1 MSSIVTAVFK
11 ATIGLLVNKGRDK
24 AAERLK
30 EGDVTEQKFRS
41 VIVREIDDI
50 KSKLDGLS
58 RKDLLASISFFE
70 EGIELLYEVFDKA
83 RSRSEGG
90 EVPVQAVCAE
100 AFALAQEMRNVELT
114 GLDESATRALA
125 NAKKRFEDAR
135 REATRAFK
143 NEALTTSDRIL
154 AMEYRVMAT
163 ILETIDNPA
172 DALAPCRVCIKEIN
186 CLSAVQN
193 SFNVE
198 LRKGIMARF
207 NKGGRGKIIS
217 SVCHVNRVI
226 YDVARAVGMEE
237 PWWMSPRVNTEE
249 ESIDPLRDKR
259 LVEVLRKQS
268 MERCLF
274 APWSFGQK
282 GMEEYRLENPCRMAM
297 NSKGHFIITEIDGK
311 VKVFDRRRQFIEYFS
326 LSVHNV
332 DQVRLEVFDKVIDV
346 ALDANDN
353 FYVLVKLWKRNDPEF
368 EFAVYVFNNNGE
380 VHHHFP
386 VKEDEDSNICPAMIV
401 DSKRKVVIMRKRL
414 IEPESY
420 VFDVYENDGQ
430 FVRSFGEG
438 LLRCVADLALA
449 TEDRVIVLDEADRV
463 HVHMFSEHGDHLSK
477 FPIWTS
483 FIPHQYRIAFH
494 YSSEHVVVAVALVGC
509 VTLRIYTKEG
519 EFVRTQK
526 HVNANLGSLFSQL
539 RGMIVTTEGNVALLS
554 DAPSKVLILC

>member
-90 EVPVQAVCAE
+90 EVPVQAACAE
-100 AFALAQEMRNVELT
+100 AFALAEEMRNVELT
-114 GLDESATRALA
+114 ALDESATRALA

-186 CLSAVQN
+186 FLSAVQN

-226 YDVARAVGMEE
+226 FDVARAVGMEE
-237 PWWMSPRVNTEE
+237 PWWMSPTVDTEE
-249 ESIDPLRDKR
+249 ESIDPLRDER
-259 LVEVLRKQS
+259 VVEVLRKQS
-268 MERCLF
+268 MERCFL
-274 APWSFGQK
+274 APWSFGQE
-282 GMEEYRLENPCRMAM
+282 GMEENRLENACGMAM
-297 NSKGHFIITEIDGK
+297 NSKGHFIIAESDGE
-311 VKVFDRRRQFIEYFS
+311 VKVFDRRGQFIDYFT
-326 LSVHNV
+326 LHVHIV
-332 DQVRLEVFDKVIDV
+332 DQEGFVVFDKVIDV
-346 ALDANDN
+346 ALDVNDN
-353 FYVLVKLWKRNDPEF
+353 FYVLVKSCGHDDPEF
-368 EFAVYVFNNNGE
+368 GFLVYVFNNNRE
-380 VHHHFP
+380 VHHNFP
-386 VKEDEDSNICPAMIV
+386 VRKDWNTCSAMIV
-401 DSKRKVVIMRKRL
+401 DSKRKVVIMRSRL
-414 IEPESY
+414 FEPGGY
-420 VFDVYENDGQ
+420 VLDVYENDGQ
-430 FVRSFGEG
+430 FLRSFGEG
-438 LLRCVADLALA
+438 LLSCVTDLALA
-449 TEDRVIVLDEADRV
+449 TEDRVIVLDVDCY
-463 HVHMFSEHGDHLSK
+463 VHMFSEHGDHLSK
-477 FPIWTS
+477 FQ
-483 FIPHQYRIAFH
+483 IPLPLFFRRGRIAFH
-494 YSSEHVVVAVALVGC
+494 HSSEHVVVAFVLYGHH
-509 VTLRIYTKEG
+509 TLISIYTKDG
-519 EFVRTQK
+519 EFVYGQDYK
-526 HVNANLGSLFSQL
+526 NANWGSASFRL
-539 RGMIVTTEGNVALLS
+539 RKMIVTTEGSVALLS
-554 DAPSKVLILC
+554 DIPGKVLIYC